1 VSGKVICGRKVS
13 RQEIREKKRSNLRGI
28 ELEERRVFM
37 RADAELLSL
46 QDQGSVRKQKKN
58 TSIGKGTAFV
68 FLFLLIWGGLVYGGY
83 YYTKQYFDQTITNLQ
98 QTNAL
103 HMQEVNEKLSALNN
117 ELNAL
122 QDALSNTDETL
133 SSAGDIQEELNEKIE
148 LLDEQLKALEKSLNI
163 LKEAP

>member
-1 VSGKVICGRKVS
+1 M
-13 RQEIREKKRSNLRGI
+13 RS
-28 ELEERRVFM
+28 
-37 RADAELLSL
+37 DAEQLYL
-46 QDQGSVRKQKKN
+46 QDKENVRRRNKN
-58 TSIGKGTAFV
+58 TSIGKGIAYV
-68 FLFLLIWGGLVYGGY
+68 LLFLLVWGGLVYGGFSF
-83 YYTKQYFDQTITNLQ
+83 TKQYFDQTITNLQ

-122 QDALSNTDETL
+122 KNALSDTDETL

-148 LLDEQLKALEKSLNI
+148 LLDDQLKALEKSLNI